1 MQPEVIKPRRLQRG
15 RRRPSRVRTAK
26 PRASPTR
33 SDSARRAIIV
43 LGMHRSGTSALT
55 RVISLLGADLP
66 NGLVQGPDNE
76 AGFWESAKLAAIH
89 DEILSSAGSSW
100 DDWRAFD
107 QNWYASSQ
115 APIFKARVLELLQ
128 KDFASSRLFVVKDP
142 RICRLWPF
150 WRDVLEELGAKPAVA
165 IPIRNPVEVA
175 ASLERRNGLAPARG
189 YLLWLRHVIDAE
201 QATRG
206 LPRAIVTYSA
216 LLDDWQRMVR
226 TLGSRLEI
234 SWPKHRSV
242 AGVEIEQFLSTRLR
256 HHAVATTDLATR
268 VEVADWVKEAF
279 SAPMRISVTPDHA
292 ASTTRLD
299 RIGNEFQKA
308 SEAFGLALAEGEL
321 ELTRRGS
328 ENKQL
333 RAASKALQH
342 RVSILSDEQWC
353 LRGDAEASE
362 ARLREEL
369 EGARAAIFIERQ
381 KAADRSAQVAGL
393 VEARADAE
401 ASRAVAAEEVRQL
414 RSERQELRRRL
425 SDLSDEQRRL
435 GIDAEAAAAKSK
447 EALETAFETLSM
459 ERQKSAEL
467 TDRLSE
473 VEAARNLAETG
484 CAAAAEKLRRLEAE
498 LAARVQASAA
508 QSKAIESARASQ
520 ADTERENAELRR
532 LVDEFERILT
542 GERDALKEALASVAD
557 LRSALASRTDELTQ
571 LDEMLSEARAQAA
584 AVSADREV
592 RLAEIDGALSASH
605 RREVDLN
612 ATVVQQANELAVL
625 SSELAEQR
633 ALARD
638 SHGKFAAAEER
649 HHLAVRASAA
659 VEESLS
665 AERAIA
671 SRAHLRALQA
681 EAQARDSEVKTAQLE
696 QSLENLLKST
706 SWKLSAPW
714 RAYRRSVRRLGR
726 VIRLEIA
733 NPLFDR
739 DWYLKQNRDVDY
751 NEIDPYTHYLLCG
764 AAEGRNPNEL
774 FDTDWYLAQNQD
786 VRLEGMNPLLHYY
799 LHGAAEG
806 RNPSPQFDGVWYL
819 EHYPDVRGA
828 GINPLLH
835 FLHYGRNEGRQS
847 RPVISPAVTA
857 GRDDS
862 ASGVPKPYPAMV
874 VPFRSDQDL
883 VDMAVA
889 SFLKTLSEETS
900 AYGPVDAVIL
910 LPVLGRGGSEKV
922 AASFSQ
928 AIRGTHADRSVLL
941 IVTDFDVIDPR
952 VPLPQGVFAHCLSDF
967 LLVKNPRL
975 KEVFLFRIIQL
986 LSPRLFHVINSD
998 LGWRLVQTHA
1008 ARLSHLT
1015 NLYASM
1021 FCMQR
1026 NYETRELIGFAAT
1039 YFRDAARHCKAIM
1052 TDNQAFI
1059 AELLEHFPE
1068 DARAA
1073 RLVPVYNP
1081 VSWATDK
1088 PRPPIASPGTR
1099 RGRPAILWAGR
1110 LDRQKRIEVLFD
1122 VAAQLRHFDFHVY
1135 GSKVTDGDAEFRSL
1149 ANVLYEGSF
1158 LSVTELIGARTYD
1171 AYIHTTYEEGLPNII
1186 LELGELGIPIVAPA
1200 VGGIPEV
1207 VNETTG
1213 YLLSAFPDGHE
1224 YADVLE
1230 SLVSNPAEAQ
1240 RRAKA
1245 LKALVEI
1252 RHCWA
1257 NFASTV
1263 ASIPGYLMSER
1274 GS

>member
-234 SWPKHRSV
+234 TTGERKQAAPR
-242 AGVEIEQFLSTRLR
+242 GEQGSAAPRLHPVR
-256 HHAVATTDLATR
+256 RAMV
-268 VEVADWVKEAF
+268 
-279 SAPMRISVTPDHA
+279 
-292 ASTTRLD
+292 
-299 RIGNEFQKA
+299 
-308 SEAFGLALAEGEL
+308 SEGGCGSF
-321 ELTRRGS
+321 RG
-328 ENKQL
+328 
-333 RAASKALQH
+333 
-342 RVSILSDEQWC
+342 
-353 LRGDAEASE
+353 
-362 ARLREEL
+362 RLREEL